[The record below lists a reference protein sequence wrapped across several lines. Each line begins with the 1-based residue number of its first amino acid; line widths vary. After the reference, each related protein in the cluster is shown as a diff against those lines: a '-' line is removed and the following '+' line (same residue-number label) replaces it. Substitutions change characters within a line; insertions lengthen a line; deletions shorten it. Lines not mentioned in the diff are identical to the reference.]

1 MKCRDRKVIVIGAG
15 LGGMSAALS
24 LAAEGF
30 SVSIFEKN
38 DKVGGKLNVLKEK
51 GFSFDLG
58 PSIFTLP
65 QYFQSLFERCGKN
78 LDDYIELVPVSP
90 HWRNFF
96 PDGVVVDLY
105 DDEAKMKSEVVKLSP
120 RNSEVLWNEVQS
132 FLRYSKDQYDIIAQG
147 YFDRGLDNLWEFIKF
162 YGLFRLG
169 TRMDHKHTMSQ
180 TIHRMISEPHLRS
193 IFEYFIKYVGSSA
206 LKAPGFMNLMPN
218 IQYEFGLWYVNGGMY
233 NLAKACEKLL
243 YEMGVNIHFNSEISE
258 VIRDRKKILGIRLKN
273 GTSFQSHYVVS
284 NMEAYPFYK
293 KIMNEDET
301 FLKKQ
306 EKFEP
311 TCSGI
316 VLHLGTN
323 KIYPQLAHHNFFFSK
338 DQKRHFELVF
348 NEKKLP
354 EDPTIYLV
362 APTRTDP
369 TQAPAG
375 HDNIKILPHI
385 PYINEIN
392 PYTREDYIAFKERV
406 LDKLESMGLTD
417 LRKHTVFEDF
427 WTPFDIESRYNSNH
441 GSIYGVVSDWKK
453 NYGFK
458 FQKQSKKYDNLYF
471 VGGSVNPGGG
481 MPMVVLCGQKVCD
494 RIVDR
499 ERRANA

>member
-1 MKCRDRKVIVIGAG
+1 MKVRNKNVIVIGAG

-30 SVSIFEKN
+30 TVSIFEKN
-38 DKVGGKLNVLKEK
+38 DRVGGKLNLLQKD

-65 QYFQSLFERCGKN
+65 QYFRSLFDRCGKN
-78 LDDYIELVPVSP
+78 LDDYIELVPVTP

-96 PDGVVVDLY
+96 PDGVVIDLY
-105 DDEAKMKSEVVKLSP
+105 NDPKKMHAEVAKLPGDSKKL
-120 RNSEVLWNEVQS
+120 WAEVQR
-132 FLRYSKDQYDIIAQG
+132 FLAYSKQQYDIVAQG
-147 YFDRGLDNLWEFIKF
+147 YFDRGLDNLWEFIRF

-169 TRMDHKHTMSQ
+169 TKMDHRHKMSEMIQ
-180 TIHRMISEPHLRS
+180 SMISEPHLRA

-206 LKAPGFMNLMPN
+206 LNAPGFMNLMPN
-218 IQYEFGLWYVNGGMY
+218 IQFEFGLWYVQGGMY

-243 YEMGVNIHFNSEISE
+243 YEMNVNIHLNTQISD
-258 VIRDRKKILGIRLKN
+258 VIHDQGRIRGIRLLN
-273 GTSFQSHYVVS
+273 GSTFRADYVVS
-284 NMEAYPFYK
+284 NMEAYPFYQK
-293 KIMNEDET
+293 VMHENDS

-316 VLHLGTN
+316 VLHLGTDR
-323 KIYPQLAHHNFFFSK
+323 IYDQLAHHNFFFSA
-338 DQKRHFELVF
+338 DQKKHFELVF
-348 NEKKLP
+348 DEKKLP
-354 EDPTIYLV
+354 EDPTIYVV
-362 APTRTDP
+362 APTRTDRS
-369 TQAPAG
+369 QAPTG

-385 PYINEIN
+385 PYINQKH
-392 PYTREDYIAFKERV
+392 PYTREDYIDFKELV
-406 LDKLESMGLTD
+406 LTKLEKMGLTD
-417 LRKHTVFEDF
+417 LRKHIVVEDF
-427 WTPFDIESRYNSNH
+427 WTPLDIESKYFSNH

-453 NYGFK
+453 NHGFK
-458 FQKQSKKYDNLYF
+458 FPKKSKKYTNLYF

-494 RIVDR
+494 RIVDQEHR
-499 ERRANA
+499 SHG

>member
-1 MKCRDRKVIVIGAG
+1 MKSRDRKVIVIGAG

-38 DKVGGKLNVLKEK
+38 EKVGGKLNLLQKD

-65 QYFQSLFERCGKN
+65 QYFQSLFERCGKK
-78 LDDYIELVPVSP
+78 LEDYVKLVPVTP

-96 PDGVVVDLY
+96 PDGVVVDLH
-105 DDEAKMKSEVVKLSP
+105 DDSAKMKAEVVKLGGDSEKLW
-120 RNSEVLWNEVQS
+120 SEVQN
-132 FLRYSKDQYDIIAQG
+132 FLGYSKQQYDIVAKG

-169 TRMDHKHTMSQ
+169 TKMDHRNTMSQ
-180 TIHRMISEPHLRS
+180 TIHHMISEPHLRA

-206 LKAPGFMNLMPN
+206 LNAPGFMNLMPN
-218 IQYEFGLWYVNGGMY
+218 IQFEFGLWYVEGGMY

-243 YEMGVNIHFNSEISE
+243 YEMGVNIHFNTEISE
-258 VIRDRKKILGIRLKN
+258 VLRDGKKILGIRLKN
-273 GTSFQSHYVVS
+273 GTTFQSHYVVS
-284 NMEAYPFYK
+284 NMEAYPFYQK
-293 KIMNEDET
+293 VMREDSK

-316 VLHLGTN
+316 VLHLGTDRV
-323 KIYPQLAHHNFFFSK
+323 YHQLAHHNFFFSA
-338 DQKRHFELVF
+338 DQKKHFELVF
-348 NEKKLP
+348 DQHKLP

-369 TQAPAG
+369 SQAPEG
-375 HDNIKILPHI
+375 YDNIKILPHI
-385 PYINEIN
+385 PYINDHHR
-392 PYTREDYIAFKERV
+392 YTKDDYIQFKERV

-417 LRKHTVFEDF
+417 LRKHIVIEDF
-427 WTPFDIESRYNSNH
+427 WTPFDIESKYYSNQ

-458 FQKQSKKYDNLYF
+458 FQKQSTKYDNLFF